1 MNSIVFQELRE
12 ARALAYSAGAL
23 YQRAHYAD
31 QKDVF
36 FVQIISQNDKMMD
49 CVRAFHEIL
58 DSVPQSE
65 DALRIA
71 KESIT
76 KRLASMRTTKYAL
89 INAWIVAQEQGI
101 DYDVNQ
107 RIYEAL
113 PNLTI
118 ADLLKFADERIA
130 RKSYRYI
137 ILGNEKALDMEGLQQ
152 LGPVKRLTTEEIF
165 GY

>member
-1 MNSIVFQELRE
+1 MKKIIIPILFLLCFLSQSI
-12 ARALAYSAGAL
+12 
-23 YQRAHYAD
+23 
-31 QKDVF
+31 K
-36 FVQIISQNDKMMD
+36 
-49 CVRAFHEIL
+49 
-58 DSVPQSE
+58 
-65 DALRIA
+65 
-71 KESIT
+71 
-76 KRLASMRTTKYAL
+76 
-89 INAWIVAQEQGI
+89 AQEFNFTVT
-101 DYDVNQ
+101 VNTKQVAGTDQ

>member
-1 MNSIVFQELRE
+1 M
-12 ARALAYSAGAL
+12 
-23 YQRAHYAD
+23 
-31 QKDVF
+31 
-36 FVQIISQNDKMMD
+36 
-49 CVRAFHEIL
+49 
-58 DSVPQSE
+58 
-65 DALRIA
+65 
-71 KESIT
+71 
-76 KRLASMRTTKYAL
+76 
-89 INAWIVAQEQGI
+89 AQEQGI

-137 ILGNEKALDMEGLQQ
+137 ILGNEKALDMEALQQ